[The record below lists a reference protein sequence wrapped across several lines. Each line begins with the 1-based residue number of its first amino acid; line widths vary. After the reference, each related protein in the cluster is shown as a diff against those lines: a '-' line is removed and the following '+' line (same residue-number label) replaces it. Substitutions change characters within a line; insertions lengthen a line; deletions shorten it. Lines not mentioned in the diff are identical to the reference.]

1 MNDSTPGPPDA
12 PKSPAEPTPQRPPEG
27 PPEYKVYRARRRPLS
42 RVTGGT
48 DLEALKRRLSRA
60 KGDEVERPPVERKR
74 ITPGRVVKW
83 LALAVLGW
91 LLLSF
96 VLFMISAQ
104 VQEGVSD
111 DAERALS
118 RGGTLLSGST
128 ILVLGS
134 DARTGESIDES
145 QLGPS
150 RADSVML
157 VHAALGSV
165 RKLSIPRDIEVDIPG
180 HGTNK
185 INAAY
190 ALGGPALTIKT
201 VEQFLG
207 NDLEINH
214 LVEVDFEDFP
224 ELIDS
229 LGGITVNNKTRVCS
243 PPFDNF
249 WKGLRFRRGEID
261 LNGRRA
267 LGYARVRKNL
277 CAPAEDDRAR
287 AARQQEVLRAL
298 GAQVKSPSTFF
309 RLPWVSWKAP
319 EALKTDL
326 KGPGLL
332 ALFADMATSSSDETA
347 VLEAGCCINGS
358 NLFVSAGAKRDAV
371 EKLVNGG

>member
-1 MNDSTPGPPDA
+1 
-12 PKSPAEPTPQRPPEG
+12 
-27 PPEYKVYRARRRPLS
+27 VYRARKRPLS
-42 RVTGGT
+42 RLTGGA
-48 DLEALKRRLSRA
+48 DLEALKRRLSRV
-60 KGDEVERPPVERKR
+60 KGDDVERPPVERKR

-111 DAERALS
+111 DAKKALS

-134 DARTGESIDES
+134 DARTGESID
-145 QLGPS
+145 QTQTGPS
-150 RADSVML
+150 RADSIML

-165 RKLSIPRDIEVDIPG
+165 RKLSIPRDTEVDIPG

-201 VEQFLG
+201 VERFLG
-207 NDLEINH
+207 NGLEVNH

-229 LGGITVNNKTRVCS
+229 LGGITVNNPTRVCS

-249 WKGLRFRRGEID
+249 WKGLKFRRGEID

-267 LGYARVRKNL
+267 LGYARVRKNS

-298 GAQVKSPSTFF
+298 GSQVKSPSTFF

-319 EALKTDL
+319 KALKTDL
-326 KGPGLL
+326 RGPGLL
-332 ALFADMATSSSDETA
+332 ALFADMATGRSDETA

-371 EKLVNGG
+371 DKLVNGG

>member
-1 MNDSTPGPPDA
+1 VNDSTPGPPDA
-12 PKSPAEPTPQRPPEG
+12 PKPPAEPTPQRPPEG

-91 LLLSF
+91 LLLTF